1 MAKLVKIVLALV
13 LVIGVLVLMNL
24 GTGIKTVV
32 ETLGPEMTQAQVTLN
47 SAKISLLSGDGRL
60 KGLVIGNPEGFD
72 TENAFSLGEIY
83 FSLDQESL
91 TTDIIVI
98 ETLKIVAPEVTMES
112 GRGGSNLDRLQA
124 NITQYLGTDDSVA
137 SDGQTAKNIIIRDL
151 VITEGQ
157 LHYGLLGSK
166 TLDVPLPTIHLAHIG
181 EDGQGVSMAQATAK
195 IVSAISKS
203 ATKAA
208 LQSGSVEEIG
218 DTLEAQI
225 KDKASGLKALFKK

>member
-47 SAKISLLSGDGRL
+47 SAKISLLSRDGRL
-60 KGLVIGNPEGFD
+60 KGLVIVNPEGFD

-98 ETLKIVAPEVTMES
+98 
-112 GRGGSNLDRLQA
+112 
-124 NITQYLGTDDSVA
+124 DD
-137 SDGQTAKNIIIRDL
+137 
-151 VITEGQ
+151 
-157 LHYGLLGSK
+157 
-166 TLDVPLPTIHLAHIG
+166 
-181 EDGQGVSMAQATAK
+181 
-195 IVSAISKS
+195 
-203 ATKAA
+203 
-208 LQSGSVEEIG
+208 
-218 DTLEAQI
+218 
-225 KDKASGLKALFKK
+225 FF

>member
-137 SDGQTAKNIIIRDL
+137 SDGQTGRR
-151 VITEGQ
+151 
-157 LHYGLLGSK
+157 
-166 TLDVPLPTIHLAHIG
+166 
-181 EDGQGVSMAQATAK
+181 EDGQK
-195 IVSAISKS
+195 
-203 ATKAA
+203 
-208 LQSGSVEEIG
+208 
-218 DTLEAQI
+218 
-225 KDKASGLKALFKK
+225 FHH